1 MNLQKTRTI
10 IVDDEELAR
19 QMLKEYL
26 LHYPAVELVAE
37 CSNGKDAVK
46 TINTLHPDLL
56 FLDIQMPEMN
66 GFEVLHRIEKIPFV
80 IFSTAFDKYA
90 LQAFEV
96 NAVDYLLK
104 PYDRER
110 FDQSLQR
117 AFERMQNKDTS
128 FEQLQSLLN
137 SLQTNQAEPQ
147 RFWIKESGSLKPVK
161 HEEINWIEAM
171 DDYVGLHVG
180 KTTHLVNQTM
190 RELESKLDSNK
201 FMRIHRSSIVNLD
214 RIKEVRPFGDG
225 SYQVILKDGTKLS
238 LSRSQAKKLKGL
250 VI

>member
-1 MNLQKTRTI
+1 M
-10 IVDDEELAR
+10 VDIGT
-19 QMLKEYL
+19 
-26 LHYPAVELVAE
+26 E
-37 CSNGKDAVK
+37 CSSGKEAWKTVDA
-46 TINTLHPDLL
+46 LHTDLL
-56 FLDIQMPEMN
+56 FLEIQMPELN
-66 GFEVLHRIEKIPFV
+66 GFDVLNRIGKLPFV
-80 IFSTAFDKYA
+80 IFSTAYAKYA
-90 LQAFEV
+90 LKAFDV

-128 FEQLQSLLN
+128 FEQIQSLLN
-137 SLQTNQAEPQ
+137 NLQTNQAEPQ
-147 RFWIKESGSLKPVK
+147 RFWIKESGNLKPVK
-161 HEEINWIEAM
+161 HEDIDWIEAM
-171 DDYVGLHVG
+171 DDYVCLHVG

-190 RELESKLDSNK
+190 RDLESKLDAKK

-214 RIKEVRPFGDG
+214 RIKELQPFGDG

-238 LSRSQAKKLKGL
+238 LSRSQAKKLKEL